1 MEKVK
6 KALNHVFID
15 GLSGMALGLFATLI
29 IGTII
34 QQIGNLIGGT
44 VGDTLYLFGK
54 AASVMTSA
62 GIGIG
67 VAYKFK
73 EPVYV
78 TLSAATAGMVGGYA
92 SKILAGTLIGEG
104 GVVVLAGPGEPLG
117 AFIAAIVGIELGHLV
132 AGKTKIDLLV
142 TPFVTIVTGS
152 TVGLLVGPPITR
164 FMTGLG
170 AIINWGTEQQ
180 PFLMGIVVSVLMGMI
195 LTLPISSAALGIILG
210 LNGVAAGA
218 AVVGCCC
225 NMVGFAVASYR
236 ENKIGGLLAQG
247 VGTSMLQVPNIVR
260 KPVIWL
266 PAIISSAILGPVSTL
281 VFHMT
286 SNATGSGM
294 GTAGLVGQIMTYQVM
309 TETLPAVV
317 VLAEIA
323 LMHFLLPAAISL
335 AVSEVMRKKAW
346 IKFGDMKLDVA

>member
-117 AFIAAIVGIELGHLV
+117 AFIAAIVGI
-132 AGKTKIDLLV
+132 
-142 TPFVTIVTGS
+142 
-152 TVGLLVGPPITR
+152 
-164 FMTGLG
+164 
-170 AIINWGTEQQ
+170 
-180 PFLMGIVVSVLMGMI
+180 
-195 LTLPISSAALGIILG
+195 
-210 LNGVAAGA
+210 
-218 AVVGCCC
+218 
-225 NMVGFAVASYR
+225 
-236 ENKIGGLLAQG
+236 
-247 VGTSMLQVPNIVR
+247 
-260 KPVIWL
+260 
-266 PAIISSAILGPVSTL
+266 
-281 VFHMT
+281 
-286 SNATGSGM
+286 
-294 GTAGLVGQIMTYQVM
+294 
-309 TETLPAVV
+309 
-317 VLAEIA
+317 
-323 LMHFLLPAAISL
+323 
-335 AVSEVMRKKAW
+335 
-346 IKFGDMKLDVA
+346 

>member
-78 TLSAATAGMVGGYA
+78 TLSVPRQEWSAAMLPRFWQAHSSERAVWSYW
-92 SKILAGTLIGEG
+92 
-104 GVVVLAGPGEPLG
+104 AGPGEPLG

-152 TVGLLVGPPITR
+152 TVGLLVGRPLP
-164 FMTGLG
+164 GL
-170 AIINWGTEQQ
+170 
-180 PFLMGIVVSVLMGMI
+180 
-195 LTLPISSAALGIILG
+195 
-210 LNGVAAGA
+210 
-218 AVVGCCC
+218 
-225 NMVGFAVASYR
+225 
-236 ENKIGGLLAQG
+236 
-247 VGTSMLQVPNIVR
+247 
-260 KPVIWL
+260 
-266 PAIISSAILGPVSTL
+266 
-281 VFHMT
+281 
-286 SNATGSGM
+286 
-294 GTAGLVGQIMTYQVM
+294 
-309 TETLPAVV
+309 
-317 VLAEIA
+317 
-323 LMHFLLPAAISL
+323 
-335 AVSEVMRKKAW
+335 
-346 IKFGDMKLDVA
+346 